1 MLKHNPF
8 INLGIRRLSENEDDS
23 MTASHTAVPTLA
35 ERLWTQNPAN
45 ARSRFIALVFLG
57 TLLLAIS
64 AHIQVPFWPVKMSMQ
79 SFVVL
84 TLAVAYGKRLGV
96 ATVVAYLV
104 EGAFGLPVFQSG
116 GGLASFSGPT
126 AGYLAGFVVATW
138 VVGSLSER
146 GAMRSMLA
154 AFGVLLLGD
163 AIIMVLGTAWL
174 STLIGFEKA
183 LAAGLLIFLPAEAL
197 KITLATALTRFT
209 TRAI

>member
-1 MLKHNPF
+1 
-8 INLGIRRLSENEDDS
+8 
-23 MTASHTAVPTLA
+23 
-35 ERLWTQNPAN
+35 
-45 ARSRFIALVFLG
+45 
-57 TLLLAIS
+57 
-64 AHIQVPFWPVKMSMQ
+64 MSMQ